1 MIKGIIFDLD
11 GTLIRLPIKYDVI
24 RKELQTLFKTNDEFI
39 PLIPSII
46 KTASNDKMLHE
57 AFGMICKEETMAVDK
72 LEIIDNAIDLLNQL
86 HQKFSLGLVTLQ
98 CRKAAEKVISKIGA
112 DNLFLHV
119 LTLDESTDR
128 INQIEKMVSL
138 LNLSLDE
145 VVMVGDRLNDVMSA
159 TKVGCNS
166 ILVGN
171 KKPPQNEDKIRVVEK
186 LSDLKNEKLF
196 EF

>member
-11 GTLIRLPIKYDVI
+11 GTLIHLPIKYDII
-24 RKELQTLFKTNDEFI
+24 RKDIQNLFKTNNEFI

-46 KTASNDKMLHE
+46 QNAPNDKMIHE
-57 AFGMICKEETMAVDK
+57 AFEIICKEELVAVDK
-72 LEIIDNAIDLLNQL
+72 LEIVDGAIDLLNHL
-86 HQKFSLGLVTLQ
+86 HPKFSLGLVTLQ
-98 CRKAAEKVISKIGA
+98 CRKATEKIISKMGV
-112 DNLFLHV
+112 DNLFSYV

-128 INQIEKMVSL
+128 INQIEKMVASL
-138 LNLSLDE
+138 DLSSDE
-145 VVMVGDRLNDVMSA
+145 VVMIGDRLNDVISA

-171 KKPPQNEDKIRVVEK
+171 KKPPQNEDKISVVEK
-186 LSDLKNEKLF
+186 LSDLKNERLL

>member
-46 KTASNDKMLHE
+46 KTASNDKILHE

>member
-46 KTASNDKMLHE
+46 KTASNDKILHE

-145 VVMVGDRLNDVMSA
+145 IVMVGDRLNDVMSA

>member
-24 RKELQTLFKTNDEFI
+24 RKELQTLFKTNNEFI

-57 AFGMICKEETMAVDK
+57 AFGIICKEETMAIDK
-72 LEIIDNAIDLLNQL
+72 LEIIDNAIDLLNKL

-98 CRKAAEKVISKIGA
+98 CRKAAEKIISKIGA
-112 DNLFLHV
+112 DNLFSHV

-138 LNLSLDE
+138 LNLPLDE
-145 VVMVGDRLNDVMSA
+145 VVMVGDRLNDVISA

-171 KKPPQNEDKIRVVEK
+171 KKPPQNEDKISVVEK

>member
-11 GTLIRLPIKYDVI
+11 GTLIHLPIKYDII
-24 RKELQTLFKTNDEFI
+24 RKDMQNLFKTNNEFI

-46 KTASNDKMLHE
+46 QNATNDKMIHE
-57 AFGMICKEETMAVDK
+57 AFEIICKEELVAADK
-72 LEIIDNAIDLLNQL
+72 LEIVDGAIDLLNHL
-86 HQKFSLGLVTLQ
+86 HPKFSLGLVTLQ
-98 CRKAAEKVISKIGA
+98 CRKATEKIISKMGV
-112 DNLFLHV
+112 DNLFSYV

-128 INQIEKMVSL
+128 INQIENMVASL
-138 LNLSLDE
+138 DLSSDE
-145 VVMVGDRLNDVMSA
+145 VVMIGDRLNDVVSA

-171 KKPPQNEDKIRVVEK
+171 KKLPQNEHKIRVVAK
-186 LSDLKNEKLF
+186 LSDLKNERLL

>member
-11 GTLIRLPIKYDVI
+11 GTLIHLPIKYDII
-24 RKELQTLFKTNDEFI
+24 RKDLQNLFKTNNEFI

-46 KTASNDKMLHE
+46 QNAPNDKMIHE
-57 AFGMICKEETMAVDK
+57 AFEIICKEELVAADK
-72 LEIIDNAIDLLNQL
+72 LEIVDDAIDLLNQL
-86 HQKFSLGLVTLQ
+86 HPKFSLGLVTLQ
-98 CRKAAEKVISKIGA
+98 CRKATEKIISKMGV

-128 INQIEKMVSL
+128 INQIEKMVAL
-138 LNLSLDE
+138 LNLSSDE
-145 VVMVGDRLNDVMSA
+145 VVMIGDRLNDVVSA

-171 KKPPQNEDKIRVVEK
+171 KKLPQNEHKIRVVAK
-186 LSDLKNEKLF
+186 LSDLKNERLL